1 MSAHSLGSSE
11 SMYSSTT
18 MGPSPSA
25 APTLFL
31 PHSAMTSTMSGH
43 SAVVNTAVDA
53 ITTGT
58 GSQPIS
64 ASAHQKDIAAA
75 ATPTDTSDILIEVKA
90 PYSEKAQSDLEP
102 DPYGRVDPKSGLN
115 DCEIAGLVIGCIL
128 VFLILVYL
136 GLKYMVLRNAKE
148 QIDWERGVR
157 DLRDWLDSDRDMV
170 RDWRHDLRRD
180 WRDHRHRV
188 D

>member
-1 MSAHSLGSSE
+1 MA
-11 SMYSSTT
+11 
-18 MGPSPSA
+18 PSPSS
-25 APTLFL
+25 APTPFI
-31 PHSAMTSTMSGH
+31 PHSATTSTMSRY
-43 SAVVNTAVDA
+43 SVTVNTAVNA

-64 ASAHQKDIAAA
+64 ASAYQKDMAGA
-75 ATPTDTSDILIEVKA
+75 ATPTDTSDTLIEVKT
-90 PYSEKAQSDLEP
+90 PHFEKAQSDLEP
-102 DPYGRVDPKSGLN
+102 GPYGRVDPKSGLN

-136 GLKYMVLRNAKE
+136 GLKYMVLRNARE

-157 DLRDWLDSDRDMV
+157 DLGDWLDSDRDMA
-170 RDWRHDLRRD
+170 RDWRHDLRRG